1 MVTRKRRSRST
12 VRVALPGPGRRRHHH
27 RVGVWRRLRSRRSR
41 AAVAAAVL
49 LLIVLALTLVPLETS
64 ETDVPGTCIWC
75 GHFALADA
83 ILNVLMFVPIG
94 FVLGLRR
101 RAAPVRIWGALTMLA
116 ALIEATQMF
125 LPGRFPTVSDVATNS
140 LGAALGLLLAG
151 LWKRGAPVHLR
162 TSTRLPLAAGMIA
175 AVLTVGSTLL
185 LRPSLPDSEW
195 FGQWTAELGHYDSY
209 DGELLDARIGEIPAP
224 SGRLPNTPATR
235 AALLEGERTTLRY
248 VAGHATERLAPIFS
262 IYDGME
268 REIFVFGGR
277 EDDVIVRV
285 RRVATDLRLRSPQTL
300 YEGSAPV
307 AGDTVATW
315 VELRHGAVC
324 ADLDARCRALAPPG
338 RGWSLLLGA
347 APSNLLERLADVG
360 WLALLFLPL
369 GYGLRLRAPAYAGLA
384 MAAGGVLVAA
394 GLGGG
399 LQLTDALNSLAGAA
413 AGLGSGMWAGR
424 RVPRRFRYRTDLSA
438 RR

>member
-1 MVTRKRRSRST
+1 MVTRKRRSRP
-12 VRVALPGPGRRRHHH
+12 VARVALPGPGRRRHHR
-27 RVGVWRRLRSRRSR
+27 RVGAWRRLRSRRSR
-41 AAVAAAVL
+41 AAVAASVL

-83 ILNVLMFVPIG
+83 ILNVLLFVPIG
-94 FVLGLRR
+94 FALGLRR
-101 RAAPVRIWGALTMLA
+101 RADPMRIWGGLTMLS
-116 ALIEATQMF
+116 ALIEATQIF
-125 LPGRFPTVSDVATNS
+125 LPGRFPTVSDVAANS

-151 LWKRGAPVHLR
+151 SWKRGAPVHLR
-162 TSTRLPLAAGMIA
+162 ASPQLTLAAGLIA

-209 DGELLDARIGEIPAP
+209 DGRLLDARIGGIPAP

-235 AALLEGERTTLRY
+235 AAILEGERTTLRY
-248 VAGHATERLAPIFS
+248 VAGPATGRLAPIFS

-268 REIFVFGGR
+268 REIFLFGGR
-277 EDDVIVRV
+277 RDDLVVRV
-285 RRVATDLRLRSPQTL
+285 RRMATDLRLRSPQTL
-300 YEGSAPV
+300 YEGSASA
-307 AGDTVATW
+307 AGDTVETW
-315 VELRHGAVC
+315 VEIRDGAVC

-369 GYGLRLRAPAYAGLA
+369 GYGFRRRAPAYAGLA
-384 MAAGGVLVAA
+384 IAAGGVLAAA

-399 LQLTDALNSLAGAA
+399 LQLTDGLIALAGAS
-413 AGLGSGMWAGR
+413 AGLG
-424 RVPRRFRYRTDLSA
+424 LSLIHI
-438 RR
+438 